1 MDLNETTTTF
11 TDSLGYEHEVEIEYS
26 PDEFL
31 NITSYYGNRPSG
43 YIHITI
49 NSNKGLFLNAIYCY
63 EEFRGRGIA
72 SKLNS
77 LAMLLLKKYK
87 NHIIHRI
94 YNPTSLSTD
103 RNKENAITYEEL
115 DQRARAFYKSNGY
128 NIIDYGDIQKYPYL
142 NTDIN
147 LFDELDIDGKTR
159 SIVIREISDPSE
171 ETTRSSR

>member
-49 NSNKGLFLNAIYCY
+49 NSIYCY

-87 NHIIHRI
+87 NHIIHGI

-103 RNKENAITYEEL
+103 RSKENAITYEEL

-147 LFDELDIDGKTR
+147 LFDELNIDGKTR
-159 SIVIREISDPSE
+159 SSVIREISDPSE